1 MIQLDK
7 ILHLFQISIQYYT
20 DLIGNGNGFS
30 KIDIEQFN
38 NLYKCPKY
46 TGPLPEEQTPSC
58 HDKSSYCDKF
68 IREGNC
74 GDRWLSGFCPYSC
87 KKCKVDPNA
96 TVPPPTQKPNP
107 SCEDTITNCHE
118 YPKMCNQ
125 PGDFRDKWCR
135 KSCNRCNTSCK
146 DNVINCH
153 ELLHLC
159 NRSDTIRNAC
169 KKSCG
174 KCQICTRFSCM
185 KIKKTIKTMSLL
197 HFITLCSYAC
207 TPDQQH

>member
-174 KCQICTRFSCM
+174 KCQIYTRYHYEDTVSS
-185 KIKKTIKTMSLL
+185 K
-197 HFITLCSYAC
+197 
-207 TPDQQH
+207 Q